1 MIAICSYICSIF
13 TILKFSVFLW
23 CSCIHSSSPLLHIWS
38 PKNLN
43 CCSLMASIP
52 SLTNNVKRWI
62 FTFGASQIWAK
73 LPPLIWISSVAPEN
87 SLLSSTF
94 LFATFWWHFKLI
106 INHGPLEILYYWA
119 LCDWLTTIFW
129 CHSYH
134 GPGSP
139 SGLRQ
144 LLDSFHR
151 LLKRWEWGVMEAQAW
166 G

>member
-1 MIAICSYICSIF
+1 
-13 TILKFSVFLW
+13 
-23 CSCIHSSSPLLHIWS
+23 
-38 PKNLN
+38 
-43 CCSLMASIP
+43 MASIP

-94 LFATFWWHFKLI
+94 LFATFWWHL
-106 INHGPLEILYYWA
+106 INHGPPEILYYWA

-134 GPGSP
+134 GPGSLLSQSEC
-139 SGLRQ
+139 SGQ
-144 LLDSFHR
+144 
-151 LLKRWEWGVMEAQAW
+151 LKRDHVTRVPCRSCWGCDSCWTPSRGLCTCASGEKWRPTPEVKSKYVGHIVEIFLK
-166 G
+166 